1 VGERGYA
8 AGGFNGERVDGA
20 AMSRA
25 ELIWLLLAAAV
36 LLAACQM
43 PLR

>member
-1 VGERGYA
+1 
-8 AGGFNGERVDGA
+8 
-20 AMSRA
+20 MSRA